1 MDPNKYLLLLL
12 VFLFPP
18 RIISQI
24 DRSGSE
30 NSNIVLLVADNILRV
45 GQDTGEV
52 VLTLQPWVNL
62 SHTPGPGELP
72 PGATT
77 HPS

>member
-30 NSNIVLLVADNILRV
+30 NSNIVLLVADNFGYSELGFQGNEEI
-45 GQDTGEV
+45 
-52 VLTLQPWVNL
+52 P
-62 SHTPGPGELP
+62 TPKIDSL
-72 PGATT
+72 
-77 HPS
+77 